1 MNDTREHWCTISKL
15 QTVELQLQKFPF
27 FVFAEPFEPKSGSGY
42 TDEIVIQVSNN
53 ALHQISSRIFG
64 TLIKETW
71 NYNVIYE
78 DITFTADPKQMSE
91 KDKIYDTL
99 EQIVKYVIT
108 KKK

>member
-1 MNDTREHWCTISKL
+1 M
-15 QTVELQLQKFPF
+15 
-27 FVFAEPFEPKSGSGY
+27 FAEPFRPESGSGY
-42 TDEIVIQVSNN
+42 TDEILIQVSNN

-78 DITFTADPKQMSE
+78 DITFTSDPKQMSE

-99 EQIVKYVIT
+99 EQIVKYVI
-108 KKK
+108 KKKNELPNI